1 MGKLKTL
8 TGYATFIGLIA
19 MWLLLF
25 ACKDDEVGGKQFDPS
40 LPVTINSIVPDSG
53 GIATPI
59 VIKGHNFGMDKS
71 KVQVF
76 FDDREAVVVNVVD
89 EFIYA
94 MVPRCPGGE
103 TTIKVVMDST
113 YEATLEG
120 QTFNYIVS
128 ARVTSG

>member
-25 ACKDDEVGGKQFDPS
+25 ACKDDEVGGKPFDPS

-59 VIKGHNFGMDKS
+59 VIKGHNFGTDKS

-76 FDDREAVVVNVVD
+76 FDDREAVVVN
-89 EFIYA
+89 
-94 MVPRCPGGE
+94 GGL
-103 TTIKVVMDST
+103 IPS
-113 YEATLEG
+113 G
-120 QTFNYIVS
+120 CVS
-128 ARVTSG
+128 SSAPYTSSVEMW